1 MSGDTDLRARIAQ
14 RMQPDYLN
22 QEVRLKVLDG
32 EDLMEAVADAAAEL
46 EYRLS
51 DQGLV
56 LPPRTRSRM
65 YKRPATRAPAVI
77 KIEANPR
84 EMMIVRAVSRTYGAA
99 QFGCSPDGSVFTADT
114 DGYSYPG
121 GDRRDS
127 VTGLS
132 PVLEEVADIFNSR
145 WRRDGIGGRFY
156 ERNGSFFDADDRAVF
171 VEVKITRNASFDR
184 RGPVIDRAAPVVD
197 DTTSSGNLVQRLAA
211 RLVRSRRRP
220 GRRDIQP

>member
-1 MSGDTDLRARIAQ
+1 MSGDTDLRARIEQ
-14 RMQPDYLN
+14 RMESDYLN

-65 YKRPATRAPAVI
+65 YKRPAARAPAVI

-114 DGYSYPG
+114 DGRTYPG
-121 GDRRDS
+121 GDRRDA

-132 PVLEEVADIFNSR
+132 SVLDEVADIFNSR

-156 ERNGSFFDADDRAVF
+156 ERNGSFFDADDGAVF
-171 VEVKITRNASFDR
+171 LEVKITRNASFDR
-184 RGPVIDRAAPVVD
+184 TGPVLDHTAPVVD
-197 DTTSSGNLVQRLAA
+197 DTVPGGNLMRRLAA

-220 GRRDIQP
+220 GHRDLQP

>member
-1 MSGDTDLRARIAQ
+1 
-14 RMQPDYLN
+14 MQPDYLN